1 MRSLER
7 SLCLGET
14 QVMYNS
20 CKICKIVI
28 VVWVSKIRNTLIVD
42 MTMIWQK
49 HLSWLCLWENIFLN
63 FSLEISSTF
72 PCNISF
78 LYWWL
83 NINWISRATN
93 YMIRRMPL
101 PNPIFSGKW
110 SQKVSLNIYRGA
122 VVSIDQIISWIRYW
136 IEDWGDEV
144 TSFPKNIQA
153 TRLQLTNILGDIW
166 PDVERNVVRIDGK
179 NCAF

>member
-1 MRSLER
+1 
-7 SLCLGET
+7 
-14 QVMYNS
+14 
-20 CKICKIVI
+20 
-28 VVWVSKIRNTLIVD
+28 
-42 MTMIWQK
+42 
-49 HLSWLCLWENIFLN
+49 
-63 FSLEISSTF
+63 
-72 PCNISF
+72 
-78 LYWWL
+78 
-83 NINWISRATN
+83 
-93 YMIRRMPL
+93 MIRRMPL

-166 PDVERNVVRIDGK
+166 PDVERNVVKIDGK
-179 NCAF
+179 NWAF